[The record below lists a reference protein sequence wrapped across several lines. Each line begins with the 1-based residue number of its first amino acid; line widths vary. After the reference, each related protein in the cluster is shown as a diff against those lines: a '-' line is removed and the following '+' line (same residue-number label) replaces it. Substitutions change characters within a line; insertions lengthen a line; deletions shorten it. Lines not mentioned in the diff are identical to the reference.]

1 MERKLREYSDSLASL
16 SSERKQLQE
25 EHQEHV
31 KQRARMELNVKDL
44 EQNVQDDQSTKVLYQ
59 QHTYTHTH
67 NSFLCA

>member
-1 MERKLREYSDSLASL
+1 MERKLREYSSSLASL

-44 EQNVQDDQSTKVLYQ
+44 EQNVQDDQNMKVVYQ
-59 QHTYTHTH
+59 QDTHPH
-67 NSFLCA
+67 IKF